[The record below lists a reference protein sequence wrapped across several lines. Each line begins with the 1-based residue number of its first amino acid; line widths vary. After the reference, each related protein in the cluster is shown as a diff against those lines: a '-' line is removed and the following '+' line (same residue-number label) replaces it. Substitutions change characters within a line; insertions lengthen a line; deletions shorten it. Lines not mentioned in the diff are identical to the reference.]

1 VVQSHNPEI
10 SKWQGVGM
18 FSLKLSYMPS
28 SDERGQ
34 SRDERGS
41 AHFCG
46 LTFATATSQGQA

>member
-1 VVQSHNPEI
+1 MVQSHNPEI